1 MKRAKSGGK
10 PQKDNAEY
18 RDFFKSIGKLVKYL
32 GEVTAREVV
41 VYEPIVNGLINARSK
56 DRKKIERTLTGLLDF
71 CGNSA
76 ILQLY
81 KKLCRYYYYLDPK
94 ATAQYVLF
102 YLERWDPK
110 GLKEIQ
116 KRMKRNETE
125 GT

>member
-1 MKRAKSGGK
+1 MIWTKAGRKL
-10 PQKDNAEY
+10 QKHNAEY
-18 RDFFKSIGKLVKYL
+18 RDFFKSIEKLVKYL

-41 VYEPIVNGLINARSK
+41 MYEPIVNRLINSCSK

-81 KKLCRYYYYLDPK
+81 KKLCRYYYPLDPK

-110 GLKEIQ
+110 GLEKLKKHQNRKEAGEI
-116 KRMKRNETE
+116 
-125 GT
+125 

>member
-10 PQKDNAEY
+10 PQKYNAEY

-32 GEVTAREVV
+32 GELTAREVV
-41 VYEPIVNGLINARSK
+41 EYEPIVNGLINSCSK

-94 ATAQYVLF
+94 ATAQYVLL
-102 YLERWDPK
+102 YLERWDPE
-110 GLKEIQ
+110 GLKQIK

-125 GT
+125 GI

>member
-10 PQKDNAEY
+10 PQKYSAEY
-18 RDFFKSIGKLVKYL
+18 RDFFKSIEKLVKYL

-56 DRKKIERTLTGLLDF
+56 NRKKIESTLTGLLDF

-81 KKLCRYYYYLDPK
+81 KKLCRYYYCLDPK

-102 YLERWDPK
+102 YLERWDPE
-110 GLKEIQ
+110 GLKKIRERQ
-116 KRMKRNETE
+116 KRNETE